1 MKKNIIYLDNN
12 ATTPIHPDVTQFM
25 VENINEY
32 GNPSSLHTLGRRAR
46 TLIEDSREQVASF
59 INAKPDEVIFVGSG
73 SEGNNTVLQSIACS
87 SLRCGF
93 DHCKKRSIITTTI
106 EHPCIVETSKCL
118 KDKGI
123 EVLYLPVDQYGKV
136 DLNYL
141 EDNLNEKVGLVS
153 VMMANN
159 EIGTIQDIKKISEL
173 VHRKNALMHT
183 DAVQAVG
190 KIPVDVQELGVDFLT
205 LSGHKIYGP
214 KGIGALYVSSH
225 AHYCP
230 LIRGGHQERNRR
242 AGTENTLG
250 IIGLGKAI
258 EKRSQEM
265 EQDYQKISKLSKM
278 LKEGIERNIENIHFN
293 GHPVECLYN
302 TINVSFKGAEGES
315 ILLYLDLEGIQV
327 STGSA
332 CSSGSLEPSYVILA
346 TGLDELWAHS
356 SIRFSLGRENTQ
368 EDIVFVIDRLTDVV
382 KRVRSMS
389 TIYSKGK
396 CNGK

>member
-1 MKKNIIYLDNN
+1 LNNRFIYLDNN
-12 ATTPIHPDVTQFM
+12 ATTPIHPEVAQFM
-25 VENINEY
+25 IDHIQEY

-46 TLIEDSREQVASF
+46 SLIEDSRKQVASF

-93 DHCKKRSIITTTI
+93 DHCKKRSIITTSI

-118 KDKGI
+118 QEKGI
-123 EVLYLPVDQYGKV
+123 EVLYLPVDRYGKV
-136 DLNYL
+136 DMNYL
-141 EDNLNEKVGLVS
+141 EDNLNDKVGLVS

-159 EIGTIQDIKKISEL
+159 EIGTIQDIKNISEL

-190 KIPVDVQELGVDFLT
+190 KIPVDVGELGVDFLT

-214 KGIGALYVSSH
+214 KGIGALYVSSQ

-265 EQDYQKISKLSKM
+265 EQDYHKISKLRKM
-278 LKEGIERNIENIHFN
+278 LKEGIEENIENVHFN
-293 GHPVECLYN
+293 GHPVDCLYN
-302 TINVSFKGAEGES
+302 TLNVSFKGAEGES
-315 ILLYLDLEGIQV
+315 VLLYLDLEGIQV

-332 CSSGSLEPSYVILA
+332 CSSGALEPSYVILA

-356 SIRFSLGRENTQ
+356 SIRFSLGRENTP
-368 EDIVFVIDRLTDVV
+368 EDIVFVIDRLKQTIN
-382 KRVRSMS
+382 RVRSMS
-389 TIYSKGK
+389 TI
-396 CNGK
+396 

>member
-1 MKKNIIYLDNN
+1 MNKKIIYLDNN
-12 ATTPIHPDVTQFM
+12 ATTPIHPEVAEFM
-25 VENINEY
+25 IDNINEY

-46 TLIEDSREQVASF
+46 ALIEQSRQQIASF
-59 INAKPDEVIFVGSG
+59 INARAEEIIFVGSG

-93 DHCKKRSIITTTI
+93 DHCNKRKIITTSI

-123 EVLYLPVDQYGKV
+123 EVIYLPVDRYGKI

-141 EDNLNEKVGLVS
+141 EDNLDEKVGLVS

-159 EIGTIQDIKKISEL
+159 EIGTIQDIQRISEL
-173 VHRKNALMHT
+173 VHHKNALMHT

-190 KIPVDVQELGVDFLT
+190 KIPVDVRKLGVDFLT

-214 KGIGALYVSSH
+214 KGIGALYVSSQ

-250 IIGLGKAI
+250 IVGLGKAI
-258 EKRSQEM
+258 EKRSEEM
-265 EQDYQKISKLSKM
+265 ELDFNRISNLRNL
-278 LKEGIERNIENIHFN
+278 LKQGIEKNIEDVHFN
-293 GHPVECLYN
+293 GHPEDCLYN
-302 TINVSFKGAEGES
+302 TLNVSFSGAEGES
-315 ILLYLDLEGIQV
+315 ILLYLDLEGIEV

-356 SIRFSLGRENTQ
+356 SIRFSLGRENTEQ
-368 EDIVFVIDRLTDVV
+368 DIVFVIDRLKQVI
-382 KRVRSMS
+382 KKVRSMS
-389 TIYSKGK
+389 TIYHKGK